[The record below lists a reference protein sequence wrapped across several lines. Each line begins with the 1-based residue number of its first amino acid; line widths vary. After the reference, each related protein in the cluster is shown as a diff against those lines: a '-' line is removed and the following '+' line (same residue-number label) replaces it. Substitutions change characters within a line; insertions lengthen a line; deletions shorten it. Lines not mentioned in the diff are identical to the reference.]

1 MMRWLA
7 ALIGAGLVPGHG
19 LAAELLPEPAG
30 DWRGFYLG
38 GHFGGAFGR
47 SEWFDLGVGNIGAH
61 DASGILGGGQAGYN
75 FQTEPW
81 VWGPQASVSGSSLGG
96 SHIDTVF
103 GFGPVPQP
111 DRGSIDLF
119 GTLTGRLGY
128 AWGPLLLYDQGGAV
142 WAHTRYDL
150 SGFFAPGLEFA
161 VSDDTKWGWTAG
173 AGAEYQIAPNW
184 SGFLEYDYL
193 GFGADAANLKC
204 TAVPNCGP
212 PGANAIAIS
221 IRENFHVI
229 KTGVNFRF

>member
-1 MMRWLA
+1 MA
-7 ALIGAGLVPGHG
+7 
-19 LAAELLPEPAG
+19 
-30 DWRGFYLG
+30 
-38 GHFGGAFGR
+38 GGADR
-47 SEWFDLGVGNIGAH
+47 RGVGSGVRAGRRAAPGTGRRLARVLSRRSFRRRLWAIGVVRFERRQYRRARCERH
-61 DASGILGGGQAGYN
+61 PGRRAGRIQFPDRALGLGAAGER
-75 FQTEPW
+75 FRIEPRRQ
-81 VWGPQASVSGSSLGG
+81 PHRRA
-96 SHIDTVF
+96 

-111 DRGSIDLF
+111 DRGSIDLL

-128 AWGPLLLYDQGGAV
+128 AWGPLLLYGQGGVV

-173 AGAEYQIAPNW
+173 AGAEYQIAPTW

>member
-1 MMRWLA
+1 MMRWLV
-7 ALIGAGLVPGHG
+7 ALIGAGLVPGCG
-19 LAAELLPEPAG
+19 LAAELLPEPAS

-75 FQTEPW
+75 FQTGPW

-111 DRGSIDLF
+111 NRGSIDLL

-128 AWGPLLLYDQGGAV
+128 AWGPLLLYGQGGAV

-150 SGFFAPGLEFA
+150 SGFFARDWNSPSA
-161 VSDDTKWGWTAG
+161 TTPNG
-173 AGAEYQIAPNW
+173 AGPPELGPNTRLRRTGRG
-184 SGFLEYDYL
+184 SS
-193 GFGADAANLKC
+193 N
-204 TAVPNCGP
+204 T
-212 PGANAIAIS
+212 IIS
-221 IRENFHVI
+221 ASAR
-229 KTGVNFRF
+229 TRR